1 MTGERIKDER
11 SQRKEK
17 KRKEKNEREINLK
30 KKKEE
35 KDQNDVIWAIK
46 KPNVVTRLKPREQAS
61 ISSREYELGRK
72 PLSAI
77 AAFLNR

>member
-46 KPNVVTRLKPREQAS
+46 KPNVVTRLKPRAS
-61 ISSREYELGRK
+61 KY
-72 PLSAI
+72 
-77 AAFLNR
+77 